1 MTGHIRRCSDQ
12 SVLIDLADLHHIVRN
27 KTMSASDQFERSLAF
42 TDSAVTGDHQTL
54 TIDIDQYAVNA
65 DARRQLLTK
74 RIDQLRGK
82 FGSRSSGTEYRYM
95 VRQCLLQK
103 DRIRRQI
110 SRKNN
115 TRNIKLKERIIT
127 DLFLF
132 IAHLLDIC
140 ILYISD
146 NLDTRLLEMLKI
158 SGKLQRRTVNIGRCN
173 LTLF

>member
-1 MTGHIRRCSDQ
+1 
-12 SVLIDLADLHHIVRN
+12 
-27 KTMSASDQFERSLAF
+27 
-42 TDSAVTGDHQTL
+42 
-54 TIDIDQYAVNA
+54 
-65 DARRQLLTK
+65 
-74 RIDQLRGK
+74 
-82 FGSRSSGTEYRYM
+82 M

-103 DRIRRQI
+103 DRIRCQI

-127 DLFLF
+127 DPFLL
-132 IAHLLDIC
+132 ITHLLDIC